1 MDLRRIATTAH
12 GRVFSLACTLVV
24 AASCGGGEGG
34 TTSPGTVAR
43 VDVAAPSASLE
54 VGNTLQLIVR
64 YYDASSAQLT
74 GKTVTYSSGN
84 DAIASV
90 STTGLVTAA
99 AAGSVSITAT
109 VDGVNGSLGVTVT
122 QVPVSF
128 IIITPSTPT
137 VRQGET
143 LAMTAQPNSPTGQ
156 PLTGR
161 VVTWSSANVAR
172 ATVTQGGV
180 VSGVSPGTVYIRAE
194 SEGRRD
200 SVSLRVRSLVTP
212 SITGT
217 SSAELAPGGSGTL
230 TGVNFGETAGDNEVL
245 VNGVPGT
252 VTAGTTTSVSFTVP
266 AKALLPCTATGPAEV
281 ALVANGDTA
290 FTTMALRV
298 ATDRS
303 LAVGEYALLTSAA
316 DLVCSEFNGGAR
328 YLITAFN
335 FAEHAGIRTSF
346 RLTGSGGPT
355 PAAGPTVTTALSPS
369 PGAPAVAAMVMP
381 DDPTT
386 RHLKAHARFMNQERQ
401 LARQLGNPKVK
412 ERARKA
418 VGRGS
423 AALVAAAVAPP
434 AVGDQLTYRMRRT
447 LSNAVTYDDVQ
458 FRVVYSGTKLVI
470 LEDGAAPLA
479 GTMDV
484 EYVKLG
490 QEFDQVM
497 YDQLLTF
504 GDPLVVDSALDN
516 NGRMLAIFSPRVN
529 NFEIGGVSNQIL
541 GFVTL
546 CDFFPRV
553 EVTLPDN
560 TVVPACPSSNEGEA
574 FYALVPDPAA
584 GWSISLWRRLIRGT
598 LIHEAKHIDSYA
610 WRYFNNASALEDTW
624 LEEATAQQ
632 ASEIWARNMYA
643 RGVKQDIAWADGPL
657 CDYAPVGGG
666 CPDPAE
672 GILHHFGFLY
682 NHYAA
687 LETKSILDDPFGN
700 IDPVIYGSS
709 WSFMRYVTDTYGQ
722 DEPSFLSSL
731 TQVQNDTG
739 VANVVLRT
747 GKPFSELLGMFS
759 LASTADNYPGTT
771 LADPK
776 LRLASWNSRDLFENM
791 SENLSSGGQPAYPLP
806 WPLRPR
812 PVTFGNFGVAAGT
825 VDLLRGGGWAAWEL
839 TGTPTG
845 PQALSIRPVAG
856 GSQPAQVGLA
866 IVRLQ

>member
-1 MDLRRIATTAH
+1 M
-12 GRVFSLACTLVV
+12 
-24 AASCGGGEGG
+24 
-34 TTSPGTVAR
+34 
-43 VDVAAPSASLE
+43 E
-54 VGNTLQLIVR
+54 VGQTMQLTVR

-74 GKTVTYSSGN
+74 GKSVSYSSGN
-84 DAIASV
+84 NSVATV
-90 STTGLVTAA
+90 STAGLVTAT
-99 AAGSVSITAT
+99 AGGTVSITAT
-109 VDGVNGSLGVTVT
+109 VDGVNGSVAVTVT

-128 IIITPSTPT
+128 IVITPPGPT
-137 VRQGET
+137 VRQGESVT
-143 LAMTAQPNSPTGQ
+143 LSAQPNSPTGQ

-161 VVTWSSANVAR
+161 TVNWTSANLAR
-172 ATVTQGGV
+172 ATITQAGLVTGV
-180 VSGVSPGTVYIRAE
+180 TPGTVFIRAE

-217 SSAELAPGGSGTL
+217 SAAELAPGGSGTL
-230 TGVNFGETAGDNEVL
+230 TGVNFGETTGDNEVL

-252 VTAGTTTSVSFTVP
+252 VTAATTTSVSFTVP
-266 AKALLPCTATGPAEV
+266 AKALLPCTATGPAQV

-290 FTTMALRV
+290 FATMTLRV

-303 LAVGEYALLTSAA
+303 LAVGEYALLTSTA
-316 DLVCSEFNGGAR
+316 DLLCNEFTGGTR

-335 FAEHAGIRTSF
+335 YAEHAGIRTSF
-346 RLTGSGGPT
+346 RLTGSGRTAAAAAASAAVSPSVV
-355 PAAGPTVTTALSPS
+355 PAAPAMAL
-369 PGAPAVAAMVMP
+369 P
-381 DDPTT
+381 DDPAT
-386 RHLKAHARFMNQERQ
+386 RHLRAHARFMGQERQ
-401 LARQLGNPKVK
+401 LGRQLGNPKVK
-412 ERARKA
+412 ARMHRARS
-418 VGRGS
+418 GGN
-423 AALVAAAVAPP
+423 AAFSLAAVAPP
-434 AVGDQLTYRMRRT
+434 AVGDQITYRMRRT
-447 LSNAVTYDDVQ
+447 LTNAVTYDEVQ
-458 FRVVYSGTKLVI
+458 FRVVYSGTKMVI
-470 LEDGAAPLA
+470 LEDGSAPLA
-479 GTMDV
+479 GTMDA

-497 YDQLLTF
+497 FDQLLTF

-516 NGRMLAIFSPRVN
+516 NGRMLALFSPRVN
-529 NFEIGGVSNQIL
+529 NYAINGVTNQIL

-553 EVTLPDN
+553 QQTLPDN

-610 WRYFNNASALEDTW
+610 WRYFNNASSLEDTW

-643 RGVKQDIAWADGPL
+643 RGIKQDIGWADGPL
-657 CDYAPVGGG
+657 CDYAPAGGG

-682 NHYAA
+682 NHYSA
-687 LETKSILDDPFGN
+687 LETKSILDDPFGS

-722 DEPSFLSSL
+722 DEQSFLRSIM
-731 TQVQNDTG
+731 QVQNDTG
-739 VANVVLRT
+739 VPNVVART

-759 LASTADNYPGTT
+759 LASTADNYPGVVLT
-771 LADPK
+771 DPR
-776 LRLASWNSRDLFENM
+776 LRLPSWNSRDLFENM
-791 SENLSSGGQPAYPLP
+791 SANLSSGGQPAYPLP

-812 PVTFGNFGVAAGT
+812 PVTFGDFSVAAGT

-839 TGTPTG
+839 TGAPTG

-856 GSQPAQVGLA
+856 GSQPTQVGMT